1 LTTKRAKEIK
11 LSALIKER
19 ERLEAA
25 GYGPKTPRV
34 IKLRHMIQR
43 LMRDLGQGDLFPA

>member
-1 LTTKRAKEIK
+1 MTTRRAKELK
-11 LSALIKER
+11 LKALIKER

-34 IKLRHMIQR
+34 IKLRYMIQHLLR
-43 LMRDLGQGDLFPA
+43 ELGQGDLFPA